1 MKRLTLL
8 LVPLCPAAAGCAGSA
23 LRPDDTQQQEI
34 QALKARILE
43 LQRETA
49 MSQVEV
55 AQLRQQVAELEARNG
70 GAPRPAAPP
79 STLRSAPPPSPPPKS
94 SAVREDPRMAPRP
107 VAAGQSPP
115 APAERGGGGPQE
127 APPAR
132 GGAPVHPRPGAPDPP
147 GRAGTPGHPA
157 GRADR

>member
-107 VAAGQSPP
+107 VAAAPSTP
-115 APAERGGGGPQE
+115 APAPQTRRAEPERPVTR
-127 APPAR
+127 PAE
-132 GGAPVHPRPGAPDPP
+132 PSEE
-147 GRAGTPGHPA
+147 
-157 GRADR
+157 